1 MHIPPE
7 FPGCCV
13 EPGKPTNA
21 AQQQD
26 KTRHRNDDHHPGW
39 NVSNQPLG
47 RPVVCIRDDLAGTF
61 GHARPGRPE
70 EEGGELASLLR
81 RGHRPSRHRIAL
93 AQGVMLGVGAKQ
105 THVVRLYA
113 SNGLR
118 PQLRY
123 GYRLGRGVI
132 GVRPQFMLEPRP
144 KCRLSLSSEFLVA
157 PLPFLVCPVVE
168 QPDCLAVQPVSG
180 PVRRRVGAM
189 APDGPE
195 FVSAN

>member
-1 MHIPPE
+1 MPE
-7 FPGCCV
+7 FPGCRV
-13 EPGKPTNA
+13 EPSKPTNA

-39 NVSNQPLG
+39 HVSNQPLG
-47 RPVVCIRDDLAGTF
+47 RPVVCIRDDLAGAF

-81 RGHRPSRHRIAL
+81 CGHRPCRHRIAL
-93 AQGVMLGVGAKQ
+93 AQGVILRLQAKQ
-105 THVVRLYA
+105 AKVVRLHIVD
-113 SNGLR
+113 GLR

-123 GYRLGRGVI
+123 SYRLGRGVI
-132 GVRPQFMLEPRP
+132 GVRPHFMLEPRP
-144 KCRLSLSSEFLVA
+144 KCRLSLSVEFLVA

-180 PVRRRVGAM
+180 PVRCRVGAM
-189 APDGPE
+189 APDRAQ